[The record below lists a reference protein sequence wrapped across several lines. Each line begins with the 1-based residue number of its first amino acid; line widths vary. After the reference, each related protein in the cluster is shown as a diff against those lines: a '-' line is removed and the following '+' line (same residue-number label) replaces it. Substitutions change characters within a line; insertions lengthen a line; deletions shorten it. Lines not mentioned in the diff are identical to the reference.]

1 VSLEAMTA
9 VFARTDLPP
18 YERLV
23 MLALADRADDELT
36 CFPSIA
42 DICQRTGMAERG
54 VQNVLNRLEQTGF
67 LVIRR
72 GGGRHTRNG
81 YILLIGH
88 ENPARHAPIAEDKPR
103 TRNPV
108 SHAETP
114 HPVQETPHGITLNPA
129 PGAHEPSLT
138 LIEPRIEDTPSIP
151 LNQNPE
157 PKARLPADWALSDE
171 GWAYARSKQ
180 IPDEDIRDEATGFHA
195 YWTDRGEKKS
205 KRGWEQTWAN
215 RVRSIAGRYA
225 ARGRM
230 AFQAGPGRHGQGSSI
245 ASIVARRRI
254 EGTV

>member
-1 VSLEAMTA
+1 MSLEAMTA

-88 ENPARHAPIAEDKPR
+88 ENPARRAPIAEDKPR

-114 HPVQETPHGITLNPA
+114 HPVPETPHAITLNPA

-138 LIEPRIEDTPSIP
+138 LIEP
-151 LNQNPE
+151 
-157 PKARLPADWALSDE
+157 K
-171 GWAYARSKQ
+171 
-180 IPDEDIRDEATGFHA
+180 
-195 YWTDRGEKKS
+195 EKKNAREILS
-205 KRGWEQTWAN
+205 SILSEEVAAAYVAHRRAKRSSLTDHAAGLIVKKLSGHPDPDAVVNE
-215 RVRSIAGRYA
+215 SIANGWTGVFPEKTAGRSPKTNLDA
-225 ARGRM
+225 AFALAM
-230 AFQAGPGRHGQGSSI
+230 QQ
-245 ASIVARRRI
+245 I
-254 EGTV
+254 EGTRQ